1 VSSNTYYLFPHYEV
15 KQSGTATPVVTK
27 YYYFGGLLIAK
38 REGGVLTYLHS
49 DQLGSVV
56 LETDTN
62 GNLVNDQRYYAYGR
76 RLDTG
81 GSISGEV
88 DFTSQPEDATGLLY
102 YNARY
107 YDPQLGQFISPD
119 TIVPDPTQLIDY
131 NRYLYARGNPVK
143 YNDPSGHYSIDEL
156 QEHFGVNSF
165 DELMALFEE
174 GGDYEGL
181 EGWYDVLRFAQDGD
195 TVIATNNLAQL
206 SLTGT
211 FMRSAQGKIQIDM
224 GEQGI
229 APESLFAQFGGVI
242 RHGPENSIIGI
253 GAYELRGQE
262 YVWRNAIV
270 GGRRHGDMQSCDNVD
285 CIAVAIDGVG
295 IAGAGL
301 QAGSAICGP
310 YAGVCYKGGGAISG
324 IATVVGW
331 GYTAINTW
339 RGNATAADL
348 AVTTV
353 TAGTGLATKNPK
365 VNLGA
370 GVAQFIWDKFVSPLQ
385 R

>member
-1 VSSNTYYLFPHYEV
+1 LAQVTGSAVTKHYSFGSVPIAVRSSSGLFLLYQDGVQSNVYATNLLGAEQGSRGYTVFGSPRRS
-15 KQSGTATPVVTK
+15 SGTMP
-27 YYYFGGLLIAK
+27 
-38 REGGVLTYLHS
+38 
-49 DQLGSVV
+49 
-56 LETDTN
+56 TDR
-62 GNLVNDQRYYAYGR
+62 RY
-76 RLDTG
+76 TG
-81 GSISGEV
+81 
-88 DFTSQPEDATGLLY
+88 QPEDASGLLY